1 VTDQSKNRLDVDPA
15 AGVSGVLNDRRIAL
29 TVTGGIAAYKSCYLV
44 RILIS
49 AGCQVQVVMT
59 ESATK
64 FVNPLTFSTLS
75 GRAVLKELFP
85 EPPPAEPLH
94 LQPVNWG
101 DLLVTAPATAN
112 YIGKLA
118 AGIADDLATAI
129 AQAFDKSILI
139 APAMNPRMWNNP
151 AIQHNVSLLK
161 DRGIEFIGPVEGEM
175 AGIKEALGIGR
186 MVEPSVI
193 FSHIEELL
201 SEKSWKGRT
210 VVVTSGPTREPL
222 DPVRFISNRS
232 SGRMGN
238 AVARQAALRGAD
250 VILIRGR
257 GAIDESLGSVEM
269 VEVETALDMSEKV
282 KTFFDRCD
290 LLVMTAAV
298 SDWTVKEPSSSKLK
312 KRDGAPEITLTRTED
327 ILAWA
332 CSHRK
337 NQVVV
342 GFALETEN
350 HIEEAKRKLTE
361 KGADLIALNDPTRA
375 DSVFGGESV
384 RLTFL
389 TRDGKIIELPTLSKQ
404 TAANRL
410 LDAIEPFLSK
420 R

>member
-1 VTDQSKNRLDVDPA
+1 MS
-15 AGVSGVLNDRRIAL
+15 SVLNNRHIVL

-44 RILIS
+44 RILVS

-75 GRAVLKELFP
+75 GRAVLKDLFP

-94 LQPVNWG
+94 LQPVDWG

-112 YIGKLA
+112 YIGKFTTGL
-118 AGIADDLATAI
+118 ADDLATAI
-129 AQAFDKSILI
+129 AQAFDKPILI
-139 APAMNPRMWNNP
+139 APAMNRRMWSNP
-151 AIQHNVSLLK
+151 AVQHNVSLLK

-175 AGIKEALGIGR
+175 AGIKELPGIGR

-193 FSHIEELL
+193 FDRIEELL
-201 SEKSWKGRT
+201 SDQPWKGRT
-210 VVVTSGPTREPL
+210 VIVTSGPTREPL
-222 DPVRFISNRS
+222 DPVRFIGNRS
-232 SGRMGN
+232 SGRMGD

-257 GAIDESLGSVEM
+257 GAVGESPGSVEL
-269 VEVETALDMSEKV
+269 VEVETAREMSEKV
-282 KTFFDRCD
+282 KAYFDRCD

-298 SDWTVKEPSSSKLK
+298 ADWTVEEPSSSKLK
-312 KRDGAPEITLTRTED
+312 KRDGVPVITLTRTED
-327 ILAWA
+327 ILSWA
-332 CSHRK
+332 CSHRR
-337 NQVVV
+337 NQAVI

-361 KGADLIALNDPTRA
+361 KGADLITMNDPTRA
-375 DSVFGGESV
+375 DSVFGGESI
-384 RLTFL
+384 RLTIL
-389 TRDGKIIELPTLSKQ
+389 TRDDKIIELPVLSKPV
-404 TAANRL
+404 AANRL
-410 LDAIEPFLSK
+410 LDAVEPYLPK